1 MINKSLNN
9 IHSESGGFEKC
20 YLLPLLSSLICVKVP
35 ILNSLNIFGFS
46 RLLPGFLGKRLN
58 NVSTFGKKET
68 FKPTDIYHNHAYLR
82 K

>member
-35 ILNSLNIFGFS
+35 ILNSLNIFGSS
-46 RLLPGFLGKRLN
+46 RLLPGFLRIVRSEDMYKL
-58 NVSTFGKKET
+58 
-68 FKPTDIYHNHAYLR
+68 
-82 K
+82 